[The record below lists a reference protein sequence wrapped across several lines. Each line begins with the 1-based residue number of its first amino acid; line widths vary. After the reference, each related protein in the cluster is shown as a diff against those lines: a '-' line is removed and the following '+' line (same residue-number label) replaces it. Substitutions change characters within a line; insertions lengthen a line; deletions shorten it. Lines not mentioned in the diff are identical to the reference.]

1 MGWEGLGK
9 VQCVTSVAVPA
20 GEYLELSHREE
31 ACPQEL
37 RARCHLYLGV
47 GHYLQSYEVGPC

>member
-1 MGWEGLGK
+1 M
-9 VQCVTSVAVPA
+9 CVTSVAVPA

-47 GHYLQSYEVGPC
+47 GHYLQSYEVGSC